1 MIHYTCD
8 RCQRVINDEEE
19 LRFEVNIVVEVNMDG
34 QHQDAGDEP
43 REQLDELNELLGTAI
58 DAANEEL
65 FQTQRYDMCAS
76 CYQEYAR
83 NPLGCE
89 PQVQVE
95 FSEN

>member
-8 RCQRVINDEEE
+8 RCQRVINNEEE
-19 LRFEVNIVVEVNMDG
+19 LRFEVSIVTEIKLDAQLTGDQARQQLEEVND
-34 QHQDAGDEP
+34 
-43 REQLDELNELLGTAI
+43 LLGHAI
-58 DAANEEL
+58 AEANEDEL
-65 FQTQRYDMCAS
+65 FQSQRYDLCAT

-83 NPLGCE
+83 NPLSHE

>member
-8 RCQRVINDEEE
+8 RCQRVINNEEE
-19 LRFEVNIVVEVNMDG
+19 LRFEVNIVTEIKLDN
-34 QHQDAGDEP
+34 QHPDEQAQD
-43 REQLDELNELLGTAI
+43 QLDEINDLLSGAI
-58 DAANEEL
+58 DAAKEEL
-65 FQTQRYDMCAS
+65 FQTQRYDMCAK

-83 NPLGCE
+83 DPLAGE